1 MADNKSATIS
11 VRFSG
16 KSLTIFKQIQCLSE
30 QTGMSCNEIIRYLT
44 TIGYEAYQRGAI
56 ASFDGK
62 VILPPDD
69 GAVIAKTSSPVVVE
83 STNSP
88 VQERKRSTFLD

>member
-62 VILPPDD
+62 VILPSDD
-69 GAVIAKTSSPVVVE
+69 EAVITKTNSPVVE
-83 STNSP
+83 STNNP